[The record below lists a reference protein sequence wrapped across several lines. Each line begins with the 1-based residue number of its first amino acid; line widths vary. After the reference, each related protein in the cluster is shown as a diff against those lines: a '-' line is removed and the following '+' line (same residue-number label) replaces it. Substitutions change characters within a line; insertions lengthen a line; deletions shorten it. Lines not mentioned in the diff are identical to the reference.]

1 MIIRDDIINT
11 IAWLHPMVLKNTSR
25 IDSDWGGNI
34 AKQAKDILSSSIE
47 KVKRTDELNK
57 TNTRR

>member
-11 IAWLHPMVLKNTSR
+11 IAWIHPRILKNR
-25 IDSDWGGNI
+25 IRIHSSWGRNV
-34 AKQAKDILSSSIE
+34 ANNANFILSSSIE
-47 KVKRTDELNK
+47 KVKRTDEFNK